1 MSSER
6 RIERYLY
13 AGEEIQEA
21 FDVGP
26 TRVVFTSHRVF
37 VLDPDE
43 DGFQHAEFPN
53 ITGVERAV
61 RGSKA
66 GIVWGV
72 ALSVIA
78 TVFAVLAVVVR
89 TSGAF
94 ETPEFDEATADAIG
108 AGPLSTL
115 VEWTFFLLEN
125 FETMLVGS
133 AVALFA
139 LALVPVGYYWVRV
152 REKTLA
158 IRLAGEQS
166 DIHLP
171 LAYIPAED
179 EQALRERLTPGQKA
193 AFDRAAESESEGTSE
208 LERSAEQSEMS
219 ELENPTE
226 QDDTETTANDPAFES
241 ERADA
246 ATTPS
251 PESSESGRDRQR

>member
-26 TRVVFTSHRVF
+26 ARIVFTSHRVF

-43 DGFQHAEFPN
+43 DGFQHAEFPTV
-53 ITGVERAV
+53 TGVERAV
-61 RGSKA
+61 RGSKS
-66 GIVWGV
+66 GLLWGV
-72 ALSVIA
+72 ALSLIGA
-78 TVFAVLAVVVR
+78 VFAVLALLVR
-89 TSGAF
+89 TSSAF

-125 FETMLVGS
+125 FETMLLGS
-133 AVALFA
+133 AVVLFA
-139 LALVPVGYYWVRV
+139 LAFVPVGYYWIRV

-171 LAYIPAED
+171 LAYIPAAD
-179 EQALRERLTPGQKA
+179 ETALRERLTPGQKA
-193 AFDRAAESESEGTSE
+193 EFDHEAESDSEK
-208 LERSAEQSEMS
+208 
-219 ELENPTE
+219 
-226 QDDTETTANDPAFES
+226 TTGS
-241 ERADA
+241 GRADA
-246 ATTPS
+246 EATPS
-251 PESSESGRDRQR
+251 PESSEAGRDQQR